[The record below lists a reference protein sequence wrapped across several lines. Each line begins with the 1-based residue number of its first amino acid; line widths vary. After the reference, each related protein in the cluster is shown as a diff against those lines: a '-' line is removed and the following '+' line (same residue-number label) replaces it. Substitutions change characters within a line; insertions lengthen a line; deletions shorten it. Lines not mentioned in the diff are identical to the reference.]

1 MRITL
6 WAAKDLA
13 AEKNPNA
20 WQREKRILRFP
31 ENDGPALMSEPTS
44 SKPYLLR
51 AIYEWCVDSGFT
63 PYVSVIVDP
72 QTRVPM
78 EYARDGE
85 IVLNIGPLATSHL
98 LIGNDFIE
106 CTARFSGVTR
116 ELLIPVA
123 AVAAIYARENGHGMS
138 FEMDKNAVSGEVK
151 DQAGKTGPTRLPE
164 PPKPHG
170 GKPTL
175 RRVK

>member
-1 MRITL
+1 M
-6 WAAKDLA
+6 A
-13 AEKNPNA
+13 
-20 WQREKRILRFP
+20 
-31 ENDGPALMSEPTS
+31 EPTS
-44 SKPYLLR
+44 TKPYLLR

-63 PYVSVIVDP
+63 PYVSVIVGP

-98 LIGNDFIE
+98 LMGNDFIE
-106 CTARFSGVTR
+106 CTARFSGVAR
-116 ELLIPVA
+116 ELLIPVT

-138 FEMDKNAVSGEVK
+138 FEIDKIAVAGEVK
-151 DQAGKTGPTRLPE
+151 ELTQEVRPTDLPE
-164 PPKPHG
+164 PPKPSG

-175 RRVK
+175 RRIK